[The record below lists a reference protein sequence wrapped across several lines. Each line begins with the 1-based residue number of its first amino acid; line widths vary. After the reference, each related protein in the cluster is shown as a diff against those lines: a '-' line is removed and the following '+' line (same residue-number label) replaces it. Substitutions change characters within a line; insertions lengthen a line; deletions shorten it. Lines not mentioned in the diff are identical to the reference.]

1 MDRRRWDVRRV
12 RHDHGVLRSHLP
24 DLTPLRENA
33 EYRRLWTGFTLSNV
47 GSQMAVV
54 AVGLQVYD
62 LTGSTAAVGLVGLFA
77 LVPLVVMGLYGG
89 SLSDHHDRRTVA
101 LLANVVAWATSI
113 ACALQA
119 WLGNERVWLLYLLI
133 AVWSGA
139 FGVSSPA
146 RSSIYPRIL
155 PREQLPAANALGV
168 LAMSVAMMAGPLLA
182 GVLVDW
188 GGFRAAYSVDA
199 LVTLATLWG
208 LWRLRPLPPEPQE
221 DGEVRRAGFASVVD
235 GFRFLGTAPNV
246 RMTFVADI
254 AAMLLAQPR
263 VIFPAAGAVI
273 LGGGAST
280 VGLLYAAAAVGAVL
294 ATLLSGRLGSVR
306 RQGLA
311 IMVSIVG
318 WGVGIAGL
326 GIALLGANDWLTRDQ
341 ALVGALVAMAFAG
354 GSDAVSAVF
363 RTTILQTA
371 APDRMRGRLQ
381 GVFIVVVA
389 GGPRVGELVGGAVA
403 ERIGEGWM
411 ALWGGL
417 ACVAAVVALSLAQPG
432 FLRYDSRR
440 PTP

>member
-1 MDRRRWDVRRV
+1 M
-12 RHDHGVLRSHLP
+12 LRSLLP

-54 AVGLQVYD
+54 AIGLQVYD
-62 LTGSTAAVGLVGLFA
+62 LTRSTAAVGLVGLFA

-89 SLSDHHDRRTVA
+89 SLSDHHDRRLVA
-101 LLANVVAWATSI
+101 LGANLVAWGTSI

-119 WLGNERVWLLYLLI
+119 WLGNTQVWLLYLLV
-133 AVWSGA
+133 AVWNGA

-155 PREQLPAANALGV
+155 PREQLPSANALGV

-188 GGFRAAYSVDA
+188 GGFRTAYSVDA
-199 LVTLATLWG
+199 LVTLAALWG
-208 LWRLRPLPPEPQE
+208 LWRLRPLPPLEAE
-221 DGEVRRAGFASVVD
+221 HGSEEEGVARRAGFGSVVD
-235 GFRFLGTAPNV
+235 GFRFLAAAPNV

-280 VGLLYAAAAVGAVL
+280 VGALYAAAAVGAVT

-326 GIALLGANDWLTRDQ
+326 GVALLGADGWLTREQ
-341 ALVGALVAMAFAG
+341 AFWGALACMAFAG

-403 ERIGEGWM
+403 ERLGEGWM
-411 ALWGGL
+411 AVWGGI
-417 ACVAAVVALSLAQPG
+417 ACVLAVAVLSLRQPG
-432 FLRYDSRR
+432 FLRYDARR